1 VKTLGAMAE
10 AGAGVGRIADASVAV
25 WVAVDAALAPV
36 IGARGSAALYKRCLH
51 LTRASHPLLTG
62 AYIAA
67 SPPGDYSAL
76 AAVLAQQTPSDA
88 AAAHDAM
95 LRTFTDLLADLIGRS
110 LTQRLLRAAWE
121 PPSSTAAEQDGP
133 HDHH

>member
-1 VKTLGAMAE
+1 VNALRSIDTNGADPQ
-10 AGAGVGRIADASVAV
+10 GIADASVAV
-25 WVAVDAALAPV
+25 WIAVDAALAPV

-51 LTRASHPLLTG
+51 LTRVSHPLLSG

-76 AAVLAQQTPSDA
+76 AAVLSQQTPSDA

-95 LRTFTDLLADLIGRS
+95 LQTFTDLLADLIGRS
-110 LTQRLLRAAWE
+110 LTRRLLQAAWS
-121 PPSSTAAEQDGP
+121 PNSYGNAVQDESP
-133 HDHH
+133 